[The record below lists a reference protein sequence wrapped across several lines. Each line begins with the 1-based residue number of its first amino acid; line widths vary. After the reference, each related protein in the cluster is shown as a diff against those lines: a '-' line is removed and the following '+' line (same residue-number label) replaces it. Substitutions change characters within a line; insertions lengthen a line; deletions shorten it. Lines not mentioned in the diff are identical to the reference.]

1 MESREMVLLN
11 LSAAQQWTHRHRG
24 HGHTDTGEDRHMK
37 AKTMTALCRT
47 GRGKPGA
54 TQEREEARK
63 ESLLE
68 VLEE

>member
-1 MESREMVLLN
+1 MEKHKPSVLKFRPQVAHLTV
-11 LSAAQQWTHRHRG
+11 L
-24 HGHTDTGEDRHMK
+24 TDTGEDRHMK

-47 GRGKPGA
+47 RRGKPGA
-54 TQEREEARK
+54 TQEWEEARK